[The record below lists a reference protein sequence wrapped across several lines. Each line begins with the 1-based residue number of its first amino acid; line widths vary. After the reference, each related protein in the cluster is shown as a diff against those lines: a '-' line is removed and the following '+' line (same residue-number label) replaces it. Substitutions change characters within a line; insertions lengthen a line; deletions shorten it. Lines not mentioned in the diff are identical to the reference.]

1 MGASKKLYLRI
12 QQELNCRNIQYEI
25 LNSYE
30 EEESFKE
37 KKRNE
42 KIQHSKL
49 REVQKRSQK

>member
-12 QQELNCRNIQYEI
+12 QEELDCKNIQYEI

-37 KKRNE
+37 NE
-42 KIQHSKL
+42 KK
-49 REVQKRSQK
+49 

>member
-12 QQELNCRNIQYEI
+12 QGELDCKNIQYEI